1 MTDRQT
7 RDSEPK
13 ARALSRL
20 AAIVK
25 DSQDAILAKTLDG
38 IITDW
43 NPSAERLFGFAA
55 SEMIGQSVARL
66 FPPDRTGEHEK
77 IMALI
82 RDGKSIEHFDTVR
95 LRKDGVPIDVSVTVS
110 PLRDETDAVVGAS
123 TIARDI
129 TERKRVERELE
140 RLNADLEAR
149 VVARTV
155 ALVDANQKLQ
165 VEIAERKHAEETLQ
179 ESYGLVRA
187 LAGRIDAVREEER
200 ARIARELH
208 DELGQALTALKF
220 DLAALKQ
227 EFSRRNKRLRDKANE
242 ISLQIDAT
250 IKMVRRIATELR
262 PGILDDLGLAAAV
275 EWQAQEF
282 QARTNIMCEMDLPEE
297 IEIGDA
303 AATALFRIFQE
314 TLTNVARH
322 AQATRVRIQMTIDES
337 AVQLDVQDDGRGIA
351 LSDMRGKRS
360 LGLLGM
366 RERAELLGGSF
377 KIHGASEGGTRVTI
391 RLPLKTPESQ

>member
-1 MTDRQT
+1 MADRPT
-7 RDSEPK
+7 RESGSR

-20 AAIVK
+20 AAIVN

-43 NPSAERLFGFAA
+43 NPAAERLFGFTA
-55 SEMIGQSVARL
+55 SEMIGQSVVLL
-66 FPPDRTGEHEK
+66 FPPDRTNEHER
-77 IMALI
+77 IMAMI
-82 RDGKSIEHFDTVR
+82 RDGTSIEHFDTVR

-110 PLRDETDAVVGAS
+110 PLRDETDTVVGAS

-129 TERKRVERELE
+129 TGRKGAERELE
-140 RLNADLEAR
+140 RLNAGLEER
-149 VVARTV
+149 DVARTV

-165 VEIAERKHAEETLQ
+165 AEIAERRHAEETLQ
-179 ESYGLVRA
+179 ESYSLVRA
-187 LAGRIDAVREEER
+187 LAGRIEAVREEER

-208 DELGQALTALKF
+208 DELGQELTALKF
-220 DLAALKQ
+220 DLAALK
-227 EFSRRNKRLRDKANE
+227 EGLSRRNKSLRDQAAE
-242 ISLQIDAT
+242 ISSQIDAA
-250 IKMVRRIATELR
+250 IKMVRSIATELR

-282 QARTNIMCEMDLPEE
+282 QARTNIECELDLPEE
-297 IEIGDA
+297 IKIGHV

-322 AQATRVRIQMTIDES
+322 AQAMRVRVQLTIDND

-351 LSDMRGKRS
+351 HSDMRGKRS

-377 KIHGASEGGTRVTI
+377 KIHGASGGGTQVTV
-391 RLPLKTPESQ
+391 RLPLETPELE